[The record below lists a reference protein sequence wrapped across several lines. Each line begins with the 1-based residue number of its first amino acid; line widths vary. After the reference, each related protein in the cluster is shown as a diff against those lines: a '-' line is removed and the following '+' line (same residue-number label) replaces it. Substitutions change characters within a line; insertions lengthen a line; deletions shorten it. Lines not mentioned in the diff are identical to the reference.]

1 MSSAVIA
8 GIVALYFLFLLLIAR
23 ITSKGADNSSFFVG
37 NKNSPW
43 YLVAFGMIGTSLS
56 GVTFISVP
64 GWVGTSQFSYLQM
77 VLGYL
82 LGYLVV
88 ANVLMPLY
96 YRLNL
101 TSIYTYLE
109 QRFGFWS
116 YKTGA
121 FYFLLSRTIG
131 AAFRLYLVANVLQI
145 AIFDDWNIPYY
156 LTVAIT
162 ILLIWVYTAKG
173 GIKTIV
179 WTDSLQTLFMLL
191 AVGVAIYQIR
201 DQLDLGFSEL
211 LSTVKASDYSQVF
224 FFDDW
229 RASNFFWKQFL
240 SGAFITIVMTGLD
253 QDMMQKNLSCKNIKE
268 AKWNM
273 FSMSIVLVFVN
284 VLFLGLGAL
293 LFIYSNQN
301 GIEIPAKTDELFPSL
316 ALGNTLGI
324 AVSVFFILGLIAA
337 AYSSADSALTALTTS
352 VCVDFLAVEKKP
364 ELEAQ
369 RTRKT
374 THIIMS
380 FVLYLVILIFS
391 FISDGSVI
399 SSLFKVAGYTY
410 GPLLGL
416 YAFGLLHKI
425 ELKDKWVPL
434 ICLICPIICYV
445 IQLNSEVWLNGY
457 KFGFEL
463 LMLNG
468 LLTYI
473 GLHLLRKKHL
483 KTSG

>member
-64 GWVGTSQFSYLQM
+64 GWVGTSQFSYLKM

-109 QRFGFWS
+109 QRFGFWR

-324 AVSVFFILGLIAA
+324 AVSVFFILWLIAA